1 MVIMLKSFLIWISLF
16 ILSGAIVQF
25 DRTQMAITTPFDNST
40 NGFTATEVQSAIEE
54 AKSTAEGKARYVVN
68 FGFDGTASTGRWL
81 ETITNVASNLSGYVV
96 AKPAILKE
104 LSLSCS
110 ASSTITIGIYRNA
123 VQIATIVMSA
133 QKTDYEDENVTLNAG
148 DEISAKVESGSCSKP
163 AFWSHMR
170 YQ

>member
-1 MVIMLKSFLIWISLF
+1 MIKSFFIWISIF

-68 FGFDGTASTGRWL
+68 FGFDGNASSGRWL
-81 ETITNVASNLSGYVV
+81 ETVPNVGSNVSGYVV

-104 LSLSCS
+104 LSLSC
-110 ASSTITIGIYRNA
+110 AGSSTVTIGLYRNA
-123 VQIATIVMSA
+123 SQIATIVMSA
-133 QKTDYEDENVTLNAG
+133 QKTAYEDKNVNLNAG
-148 DEISAKVESGSCSKP
+148 DALSAKVVSGSCSKP
-163 AFWSHMR
+163 AFWTHMR